1 VKRADQF
8 VVFQQRDHHVRP
20 NATKF
25 DGGNHPRIASFNV
38 VLFFSKIGY
47 VDYIFV
53 C

>member
-1 VKRADQF
+1 MPISSSSFSKGTT
-8 VVFQQRDHHVRP
+8 HVRP

-38 VLFFSKIGY
+38 VLFFSRIGY